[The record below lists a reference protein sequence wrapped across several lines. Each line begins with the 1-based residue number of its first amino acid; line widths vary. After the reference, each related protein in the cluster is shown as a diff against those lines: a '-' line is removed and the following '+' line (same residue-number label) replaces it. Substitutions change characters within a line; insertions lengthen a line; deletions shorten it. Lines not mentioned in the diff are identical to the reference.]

1 MSPLGAVYTHS
12 DQPLVHQALLYGSD
26 EEFLTT
32 AGAFLSEGLAA
43 GEIATAVTTPH
54 NLRLLRAF
62 VGENDNVHY
71 VEAGSWYHT
80 PGATLGAYLRV
91 LRSHDDRLG
100 RHRVIGEPVWA
111 GRDDLELLEWTRYE
125 SVLNTTFCGEHA
137 WILCPYDTRTLPR
150 GVVSSAMRTHPE
162 VVGGYDTWL
171 SLSYRDP
178 AEFAAECDG
187 RPLEPAVDPKGIVVT
202 RAGLHS
208 VREFVATVAGEY
220 GLAEPRRSWLVAAV
234 NELATNVVAHGG
246 GHGEVRLWRDGGAL
260 VCEVVDPAGKLTL
273 PHPGQLCPPKGS
285 LSGYGLWVA
294 RQLCDLMQVRVDN
307 GRSIVRV
314 RMALDASGPP
324 APADRLGL
332 LDVD

>member
-1 MSPLGAVYTHS
+1 MSPSGAVYTHS

-32 AGAFLSEGLAA
+32 AGTFLREGLAA
-43 GEIATAVTTPH
+43 GEVVTAVTTPH
-54 NLRLLRAF
+54 NIGLLQGLTGDHESVRF
-62 VGENDNVHY
+62 VD
-71 VEAGSWYHT
+71 AGSWYVT

-91 LRSHDDRLG
+91 IRAHDLPG
-100 RHRVIGEPVWA
+100 RHRVIGEPVWT
-111 GRDDLELLEWTRYE
+111 GRDDLEVLEWTRYE
-125 SVLNTTFCGEHA
+125 SVINTTFCGERT
-137 WILCPYDTRTLPR
+137 WILCPYDTRVLPR
-150 GVVSSAMRTHPE
+150 SIVSGAMRTHPE
-162 VVGGYDTWL
+162 VVSGYDTWQ

-178 AEFAAECDG
+178 AEFAADCDS
-187 RPLEPAVDPKGIVVT
+187 RPLEPAVEPASIVIT
-202 RAGLHS
+202 PDGLHA
-208 VREFVATVAGEY
+208 VREFVAARSGEY
-220 GLAEPRRSWLVAAV
+220 GLADPWRTWLLVAV

-246 GHGEVRLWRDGGAL
+246 GQGELRLWRDGDTLVCDVIDAAGAL
-260 VCEVVDPAGKLTL
+260 TM

-285 LSGYGLWVA
+285 RSGHGLWVV

-314 RMALDASGPP
+314 RMALNASDWT

>member
-32 AGAFLSEGLAA
+32 AGVFLREGLAA
-43 GEIATAVTTPH
+43 GEIATAVTTSH

-62 VGENDNVHY
+62 LGDNANVHY
-71 VEAGSWYHT
+71 VEADSWYRT

-91 LRSHDDRLG
+91 LRAHDTRPR
-100 RHRVIGEPVWA
+100 RHRVIGEPVWS
-111 GRDDLELLEWTRYE
+111 GRDDEELLEWTRYE
-125 SVLNTTFCGEHA
+125 SVLNTTFRGEHA
-137 WILCPYDTRTLPR
+137 WILCPYDTRVLPG

-178 AEFAAECDG
+178 ADFAAECDSG
-187 RPLEPAVDPKGIVVT
+187 PLEPAVEPRSIAITPDGL
-202 RAGLHS
+202 RA
-208 VREFVATVAGEY
+208 VREFVAVVAGEY
-220 GLAEPRRSWLVAAV
+220 GLTDPRRTWLMVAV

-246 GHGEVRLWRDGGAL
+246 GHGELRLWRDAGTL
-260 VCEVVDPAGKLTL
+260 TCEVADAAGELTV
-273 PHPGQLCPPKGS
+273 PHPGQLCPPPGS
-285 LSGYGLWVA
+285 LSGHGLWVA
-294 RQLCDLMQVRVDN
+294 RQLCDLMQVRVDG

-314 RMALDASGPP
+314 RMTLDAYDWS